1 MTEPPITTTHYMPI
15 GVIAEDSGDAFKRVY
30 LTPFKLVGSDID
42 GFHLE
47 MNTLVK
53 LSRKQMQEALEIA
66 LNLIKLKSH
75 T

>member
-1 MTEPPITTTHYMPI
+1 
-15 GVIAEDSGDAFKRVY
+15 
-30 LTPFKLVGSDID
+30 VGSDID